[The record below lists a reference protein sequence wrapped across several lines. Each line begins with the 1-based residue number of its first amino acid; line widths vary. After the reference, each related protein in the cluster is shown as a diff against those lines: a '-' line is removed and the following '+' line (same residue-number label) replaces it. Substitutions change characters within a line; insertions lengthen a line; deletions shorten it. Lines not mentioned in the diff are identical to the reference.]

1 MTWSE
6 ALDILNLSGSP
17 TEDEAKRAY
26 LRLTKKFRPE
36 RDPDGF
42 IRIRTAYETL
52 SGQSG
57 ADSGY
62 TRIYRQESETPP
74 VKEIP
79 EYYHDNDLC
88 LLLENGQGD
97 PRQVWVQTL
106 QALSAPFPSPHMI
119 MGAMKLVWRLFGQGH
134 TNEARQLVDI
144 LQYLMAADES
154 LVLIKNDLN
163 ARWIFTLDV
172 QAMAEQ
178 LPTALLGALVEFE
191 FTEKVD
197 HYNIKQALLELPVAV
212 FDRLEERIYDLAVIS
227 TGLTQSLYHAM
238 TEVKP
243 VVEWRRTLD
252 HDRQQEMAREAL
264 RRQHEARQA
273 GQGQTSNQGQT
284 AGQTGNEEPQPRQRR
299 RFHENYNRRMET
311 GWTPEPEPEQPRPRP
326 GAAGDFY
333 IDLDAI
339 EAAAKPIIDQADRF
353 LRDLFGGKH

>member
-6 ALDILNLSGSP
+6 ALDILNLSGRP

-36 RDPDGF
+36 RDPEGF

-52 SGQSG
+52 SGQGG

-62 TRIYRQESETPP
+62 TRIYRQDSEPRESDELPR
-74 VKEIP
+74 
-79 EYYHDNDLC
+79 YYLDLE
-88 LLLENGQGD
+88 LGTRLEAGTGD
-97 PRQVWVQTL
+97 PRELWEPTL
-106 QALSAPFPSPHMI
+106 QALSHPFPSPVLVL
-119 MGAMKLVWRLFGQGH
+119 GGMKLVWRLFGQGH

-144 LQYLMAADES
+144 LQYLMAADDS
-154 LVLIKNDLN
+154 LTRVRPDLTSL
-163 ARWIFTLDV
+163 WIFTLDV

-191 FTEKVD
+191 FTDKVD
-197 HYNIKQALLELPVAV
+197 HYHIKQALLELPVAV
-212 FDRLEERIYDLAVIS
+212 FDQLEGRIYDLAVIS

-264 RRQHEARQA
+264 RRQQEARQA
-273 GQGQTSNQGQT
+273 GRGQTTSQ
-284 AGQTGNEEPQPRQRR
+284 GNEEPQPRPRR
-299 RFHENYNRRMET
+299 RFHENYNRRRET
-311 GWTPEPEPEQPRPRP
+311 GWTPDPEPEQPRPRP
-326 GAAGDFY
+326 TAAGDFY